1 MTVQLLFFLRPVF
14 SYECTQ
20 SEFKKNI
27 LSFFTD
33 IPLQYKNMLTIM
45 GGTTKAWFK
54 KNIKCFTLIDL

>member
-45 GGTTKAWFK
+45 GGTTKA
-54 KNIKCFTLIDL
+54 